1 MKVDEK
7 SLRKK
12 QKEQLKMLFVEAKR
26 FYNHILNW
34 SEKEENDIFK
44 FSRKDCKEVDVLNKD
59 KNRISL
65 PLQFLTSSLKDS
77 VHQQICS
84 SIKTISKLKKLGF

>member
-44 FSRKDCKEVDVLNKD
+44 FSRKDCNEVEVLDKDRNKV
-59 KNRISL
+59 KL
-65 PLQFLTSSLKDS
+65 PLEYLTSSLKDS
-77 VHQQICS
+77 VHQ
-84 SIKTISKLKKLGF
+84 